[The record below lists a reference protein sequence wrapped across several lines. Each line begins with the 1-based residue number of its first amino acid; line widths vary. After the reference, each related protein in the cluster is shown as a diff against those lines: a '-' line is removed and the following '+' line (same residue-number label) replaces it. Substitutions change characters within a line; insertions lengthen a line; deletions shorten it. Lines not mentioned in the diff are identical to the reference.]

1 MESEDGNKLFRKYYT
16 CDKPIN
22 IYNYHTH
29 EDNLKQF
36 EEIKYEPKIYKPVNH
51 SSRKNIF
58 IQHDSQRIQSY
69 ATVNFELPK
78 NIREKFSIKTKPI
91 QKVRGDL
98 QPLGEIDDK
107 FILKNDNSNEITY
120 KKHEIRNEY
129 RTVDNILM
137 NYISKDELKIMKERD
152 PTPKDEKTKL
162 EPEEELHRGMKKSHT
177 THSLH
182 KLQKTTIV
190 NKLHKI
196 VTDEKSIIKLP
207 PDCKFNKDYI

>member
-1 MESEDGNKLFRKYYT
+1 MESEDVNKLFKKYYT
-16 CDKPIN
+16 CDKSIN
-22 IYNYHTH
+22 INNYQTDD
-29 EDNLKQF
+29 DNLRQF
-36 EEIKYEPKIYKPVNH
+36 EEIKYEPKIYRPINH
-51 SSRKNIF
+51 SSRKNKF
-58 IQHDSQRIQSY
+58 IHHDSQRIQSY
-69 ATVNFELPK
+69 ATVNFEMHN
-78 NIREKFSIKTKPI
+78 NIREKFSMKTKPI

-107 FILKNDNSNEITY
+107 FILKNNNPNEITY
-120 KKHEIRNEY
+120 QKIDIKNEY
-129 RTVDNILM
+129 RTLDNIVM

-162 EPEEELHRGMKKSHT
+162 DTEEEIKRGIRKSHT

-182 KLQKTTIV
+182 KLQTTTSV

-207 PDCKFNKDYI
+207 QDCKFKH